1 MDIRLHCLETFEAEG
16 SDGQRYKVRAYE
28 RLVRDDSLPLAADR
42 WEPTGVA
49 EFRLDDG
56 APLEGRGD
64 GSLRLRS
71 GVVLSRH

>member
-1 MDIRLHCLETFEAEG
+1 MDIRLQCLETFEADG

-28 RLVRDDSLPLAADR
+28 RLVRDDSLPLAPER

-56 APLEGRGD
+56 APVEGGSD

-71 GVVLSRH
+71 GVVLTRH

>member
-1 MDIRLHCLETFEAEG
+1 MDIRLHCLETFDAEG

-28 RLVRDDSLPLAADR
+28 RLVRDDSLPLVAER
-42 WEPTGVA
+42 WEPTGVT

-56 APLEGRGD
+56 APVEGRRD

-71 GVVLSRH
+71 GVVLTRH